1 MAANLTPQ
9 YLKAEENYRRSA
21 TPEEELK
28 WLQVMLAE
36 IPKHKAS
43 EKMQMMLKTKISEAK
58 KAVEV
63 SRTAATKGGGRSF
76 KIPRQ
81 GAGTCV
87 VIGGPNAG
95 KSQFLATMTN
105 ARPEVAPYPF
115 TTQQPTPGMMPWRD
129 VFVQLIDTPPITP
142 DFMEPYLLGYIR
154 GADLVLFM
162 VDLGDDDG
170 IEQCAAVFERLRGG
184 KTHLGKESGLDEE
197 DVGVSYTKTF
207 MVFNKIDAPDAQERK
222 SLLME
227 FCPDA
232 APFQSFDIS
241 ATRGDGIEP
250 LRDAIYESMHA
261 VRVYTKSPTQ
271 KEPDRDKPFTVR
283 EGDTILDLAAQIH
296 KDYVEK
302 FKFGRVWGEA
312 VHDGTVVKGDY
323 VLRDGDVVELHVA
336 M

>member
-21 TPEEELK
+21 TPEEELR

-43 EKMQMMLKTKISEAK
+43 EKMQMMLKTKISDARKEIESSRGTAK
-58 KAVEV
+58 
-63 SRTAATKGGGRSF
+63 KGGGRSF

-81 GAGTCV
+81 GAGTAV
-87 VIGGPNAG
+87 IIGGPNAG
-95 KSQFLATMTN
+95 KSQLLVSFTN

-115 TTQQPTPGMMPWRD
+115 TTQQPTPGMMPWKD
-129 VFVQLIDTPPITP
+129 VFVQLIDTPPITA
-142 DFMEPYLLGYIR
+142 DFLEPYLLGYIR
-154 GADLVLFM
+154 AADLVLLM

-170 IEQCAAVFERLRGG
+170 IEQCAEVLKRLAEG

-197 DVGVSYTKTF
+197 DVGKSFTKTF
-207 MVFNKIDAPDAQERK
+207 LIFNKTDLPDAADR
-222 SLLME
+222 LALFRE
-227 FCPDA
+227 FCPTD
-232 APFQSFDIS
+232 FTEFSIS
-241 ATRGDGIEP
+241 AVDGTGLEP
-250 LRDAIYESMHA
+250 LRDAIYATMRA
-261 VRVYTKSPTQ
+261 VRVYTKSPTK
-271 KEPDRDKPFTVR
+271 KEADLGHPFTVR
-283 EGDTILDLAAQIH
+283 EGDTLIDLAEQIH

-323 VLRDGDVVELHVA
+323 VLRDGDIVEIHVA